1 MQNRTSSWLKK
12 MREKFGLTQAKLSE
26 ESGVNKLT
34 IENIEQNRRKGSE
47 ATWQMIEDYFSKKE
61 LGENIIYSFDSES
74 IIDELKEEIDLYGE
88 DYPCIVS
95 YEIVDDWHFH
105 FTDYFIDDDKINIKN
120 NEKLLHTNLKD
131 ALYLFEEQDK
141 II

>member
-95 YEIVDDWHFH
+95 YEIVDNWHFH
-105 FTDYFIDDDKINIKN
+105 FTDYFIDEDPVELKN
-120 NEKLLHTNLKD
+120 TERTLHTNLKD
-131 ALYLFEEQDK
+131 ALYLFEEQNK